1 LCMGHKNIEVPSDN
15 VGAWRGIF
23 EPSTATLEVEC
34 KRARKY
40 PYAPCTT

>member
-15 VGAWRGIF
+15 VGAWRGFF

-34 KRARKY
+34 NAWILSELRRA
-40 PYAPCTT
+40 